1 MDRHYN
7 WAIIDKNS
15 NCIQLFNNSVKE
27 AAVLSNDF
35 LKDVSVEIDNNGVL
49 KIYANRIIYDLY
61 FGEGRRIFEKDW
73 RHEPHHSEI
82 HEGKRWPWSKKER
95 FVYNGWVKTAETE
108 KIEYVMS
115 KYKIEI
121 YD

>member
-7 WAIIDKNS
+7 LAIVNKNS
-15 NCIQLFNNSVKE
+15 NCIQLFNNSTKE
-27 AAVLSNDF
+27 APVLSSDF
-35 LKDVSVEIDNNGVL
+35 LKDVNIEIDNNGVL

-61 FGEGRRIFEKDW
+61 LGEGRRIFEKDW
-73 RHEPHHSEI
+73 QYEPHHSEI
-82 HEGKRWPWSKKER
+82 YEGKRWPWSKKER
-95 FVYNGWVKTAETE
+95 FVYHGWVKRAETE